1 MAKFW
6 SVLYCSHALRSISV
20 PAELD
25 ERTRKTLF
33 MYLGRSQED
42 TCLHTRNEL
51 NAIR

>member
-6 SVLYCSHALRSISV
+6 SMLYCSHALRSISV

-33 MYLGRSQED
+33 MYLGGISQSGGYMLRVK
-42 TCLHTRNEL
+42 CY
-51 NAIR
+51 AI